1 MNICV
6 QSTVLLRAQQTK
18 HIPIEI
24 KQVDRYRKYYYQ
36 NYKDIMFFSLKLPH
50 WMLTALLKEALCSSG
65 YVYYVLCYI
74 QVATHALQNC
84 FRAK

>member
-36 NYKDIMFFSLKLPH
+36 ITKI
-50 WMLTALLKEALCSSG
+50 LCSF
-65 YVYYVLCYI
+65 L
-74 QVATHALQNC
+74 
-84 FRAK
+84 